1 MRHERS
7 NKQQLDR
14 DVTVFAM
21 QMSYAFDLFKL
32 KEWSFYI
39 CPVIDD

>member
-7 NKQQLDR
+7 NKQQL